1 MIRRPCDVEADMT
14 VWLKDA
20 AAGAGLV
27 LFFGGAFALADI
39 AQAVFAAV

>member
-1 MIRRPCDVEADMT
+1 MEADMT
-14 VWLKDA
+14 AWISDI

-39 AQAVFAAV
+39 AQAILSAF